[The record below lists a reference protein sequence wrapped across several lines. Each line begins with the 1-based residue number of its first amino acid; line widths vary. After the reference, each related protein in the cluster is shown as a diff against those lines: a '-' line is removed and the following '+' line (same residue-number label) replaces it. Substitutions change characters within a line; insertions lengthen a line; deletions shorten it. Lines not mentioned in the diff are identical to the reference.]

1 MGLVLQG
8 LLGHCLQAFPRWI
21 STESSTA
28 KGRRA
33 SPLTTAGRRIPPSLL
48 ADVLRAVS
56 QHHSIYWI
64 VSHAPATI
72 PPPFAGL
79 PDASSP
85 LPRLV
90 LARTSSDVLPAMR
103 GVH

>member
-72 PPPFAGL
+72 PPPNPSFGTCAAGL
-79 PDASSP
+79 IDLTRGNDGIDTAPDE
-85 LPRLV
+85 R
-90 LARTSSDVLPAMR
+90 AR
-103 GVH
+103 G